1 MRVGQGWD
9 LHRLEAG
16 RELWIGGVKIDS
28 PVGEVA
34 YSDGDVL
41 LHALIDAVLGSAAL
55 GDIGTHFPP
64 GNPKW
69 KNAASTDL
77 LNRTMTIF
85 HEADY
90 SLVNMDA
97 TVILEQPKLGPSVEA
112 IRRRLAELLV
122 LPFQSVSVKAKSGEK
137 VGAVGRGE
145 AIEAHCIVLAEK
157 LDPSVW
163 V

>member
-1 MRVGQGWD
+1 VRVGQGWD

-69 KNAASTDL
+69 KNADSTDL
-77 LNRTMTIF
+77 LSRTMTIF

-90 SLVNMDA
+90 SLINMDA

-137 VGAVGRGE
+137 VGPVGRGE
-145 AIEAHCIVLAEK
+145 AVEAHCIILAEK

>member
-1 MRVGQGWD
+1 
-9 LHRLEAG
+9 
-16 RELWIGGVKIDS
+16 
-28 PVGEVA
+28 
-34 YSDGDVL
+34 
-41 LHALIDAVLGSAAL
+41 
-55 GDIGTHFPP
+55 
-64 GNPKW
+64 
-69 KNAASTDL
+69 
-77 LNRTMTIF
+77 MTIF

-90 SLVNMDA
+90 SLINMDA
-97 TVILEQPKLGPSVEA
+97 TVILEHPKLSPSVEA